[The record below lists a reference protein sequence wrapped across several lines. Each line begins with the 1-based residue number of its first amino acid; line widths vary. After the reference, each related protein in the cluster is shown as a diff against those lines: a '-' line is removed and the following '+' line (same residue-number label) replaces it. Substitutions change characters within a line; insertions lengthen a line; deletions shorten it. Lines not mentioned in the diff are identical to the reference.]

1 MEEGELAV
9 GFHNGIST
17 TICAAAG
24 RVVVGVRV
32 SSTGPVSPT
41 LEGEAV
47 ASMLDAANTFGLL
60 TVRVKN

>member
-1 MEEGELAV
+1 M
-9 GFHNGIST
+9 
-17 TICAAAG
+17 
-24 RVVVGVRV
+24 RV

-47 ASMLDAANTFGLL
+47 AIIVETENTLGVF